1 MSRTP
6 TVIAALALAAT
17 LSAQATEPPPGPG
30 IVNLSASA
38 TVEVPRD
45 VLSVTFSVTR
55 DGPDAPA
62 VQAALKQ
69 ALDAALT
76 EARKV
81 ARPGQIDVQTGNF
94 SLYPRYSKQNVI
106 SGWQGTAELQVEGR
120 DMAAIAAL
128 SGRITTMTI
137 ARVAFQLSREA
148 REKQES
154 ELAAQ
159 AIARFRTKAA
169 DYAKQLGAAGYQ
181 VREVTV
187 TTADPMQPQPM
198 PKMRSMAAASA
209 DEALPVEAGRATVTV
224 GVSGSVQLK

>member
-1 MSRTP
+1 MSRIP
-6 TVIAALALAAT
+6 TVVGALALAAA

-30 IVNLSASA
+30 VVNLSASA

-45 VLSVTFSVTR
+45 VLSVTFSVSR
-55 DGPDAPA
+55 DGPDAPS
-62 VQAALKQ
+62 VQTALKQ

-76 EARKV
+76 EARKL
-81 ARPGQIDVQTGNF
+81 ARPGQVDVQTGNF
-94 SLYPRYSKQNVI
+94 SLFPRYSKQNVI
-106 SGWQGTAELQVEGR
+106 SGWQGTAELQVDGR

-159 AIARFRTKAA
+159 AIARFRAKAA
-169 DYAKQLGAAGYQ
+169 DYARQLGAAGYL

-187 TTADPMQPQPM
+187 TTADPMQPMPM
-198 PKMRSMAAASA
+198 PKMRAMAAASA

-224 GVSGSVQLK
+224 GVSGSVLLK